1 MGNLDNLRAA
11 NAAAMEKKAQNKKIS
26 DSLVDEIIKEGI
38 SFEEAAKQEPEKKEK
53 MDEEI
58 EMPVVK
64 GSETKPQPVQRKP
77 SVEEERISASISLV
91 KKKKNI
97 KSVRKSF
104 ALKEDTAQKLK
115 EIADNLETS
124 ENDILNQIL
133 ESVFEDM

>member
-1 MGNLDNLRAA
+1 MGNLDKLRAA

-26 DSLVDEIIKEGI
+26 DSLVDEIVKEGI

>member
-1 MGNLDNLRAA
+1 MGNLDKLRAA

-58 EMPVVK
+58 GMPVVK

>member
-1 MGNLDNLRAA
+1 MGNLDKLRAA

-91 KKKKNI
+91 KKKRNI
-97 KSVRKSF
+97 NSVRKSS

>member
-1 MGNLDNLRAA
+1 MGNLDKLRAA

-104 ALKEDTAQKLK
+104 ALKEDTAHKLK

>member
-1 MGNLDNLRAA
+1 MGNLDKLRAA

-53 MDEEI
+53 KDEEI

-64 GSETKPQPVQRKP
+64 GSETKPHPVQRKP

>member
-1 MGNLDNLRAA
+1 MGNLDKLRAA

-64 GSETKPQPVQRKP
+64 GLETKPQPVQRKP

>member
-1 MGNLDNLRAA
+1 MGNLDKLRAA

-53 MDEEI
+53 MEEEK

>member
-1 MGNLDNLRAA
+1 
-11 NAAAMEKKAQNKKIS
+11 MEKKAQNKKIS

>member
-1 MGNLDNLRAA
+1 MGNLDKLRAA

-58 EMPVVK
+58 EMSVVK
-64 GSETKPQPVQRKP
+64 GSETKPHPVQRKP

>member
-1 MGNLDNLRAA
+1 MGNLDKLRAA

-53 MDEEI
+53 KDEEI

>member
-1 MGNLDNLRAA
+1 MGNLDKLRAA

-77 SVEEERISASISLV
+77 RVEEERISASISLV

>member
-1 MGNLDNLRAA
+1 MGNLDKLRAA

-133 ESVFEDM
+133 VSVFEDM

>member
-1 MGNLDNLRAA
+1 MGNLDKLRAA

-38 SFEEAAKQEPEKKEK
+38 SFEEAAKQKKKKKEK

>member
-1 MGNLDNLRAA
+1 MGNLDKLRAA

-64 GSETKPQPVQRKP
+64 GSETKPHPVQRKP

>member
-1 MGNLDNLRAA
+1 MGNLDKLRAA

-64 GSETKPQPVQRKP
+64 GSETKPQPVQRKQR
-77 SVEEERISASISLV
+77 VEEERISASISLV

>member
-1 MGNLDNLRAA
+1 MGNLDKLRAA

-53 MDEEI
+53 MHEEI

>member
-1 MGNLDNLRAA
+1 MGNLDKLRAA

-77 SVEEERISASISLV
+77 SMEEERISASISLV

>member
-1 MGNLDNLRAA
+1 MGNLDKLRAA

-53 MDEEI
+53 MEEKI

>member
-1 MGNLDNLRAA
+1 MGNLDKLRAA

-38 SFEEAAKQEPEKKEK
+38 SFEEAAKQEPEKKEN

>member
-1 MGNLDNLRAA
+1 MGNLVKFRAA

>member
-1 MGNLDNLRAA
+1 MGNLDKLRAA

-58 EMPVVK
+58 GMPVVK
-64 GSETKPQPVQRKP
+64 GSETKPHPVQRKP

>member
-1 MGNLDNLRAA
+1 MGNLDKLRAA

-64 GSETKPQPVQRKP
+64 GLETKPQLVQRKP

>member
-1 MGNLDNLRAA
+1 MGNLDKLRAA
-11 NAAAMEKKAQNKKIS
+11 NAVAMEKKAQNKKIS

-77 SVEEERISASISLV
+77 SVEEERISA
-91 KKKKNI
+91 
-97 KSVRKSF
+97 
-104 ALKEDTAQKLK
+104 
-115 EIADNLETS
+115 
-124 ENDILNQIL
+124 
-133 ESVFEDM
+133 

>member
-1 MGNLDNLRAA
+1 MGNLDKLRAA

>member
-1 MGNLDNLRAA
+1 MGNLDKLRAA

-38 SFEEAAKQEPEKKEK
+38 SFEEAAKEEPEKKEK

>member
-1 MGNLDNLRAA
+1 MGNLDKLRAA

-58 EMPVVK
+58 KMPVVK

>member
-1 MGNLDNLRAA
+1 MGNLDKLRAA

-64 GSETKPQPVQRKP
+64 GSETKPHPVQRKP

-124 ENDILNQIL
+124 ENDILNQSL

>member
-1 MGNLDNLRAA
+1 MGNLDKLRAA

-64 GSETKPQPVQRKP
+64 GSETKPQPVRRKP

>member
-1 MGNLDNLRAA
+1 MGNLDKLRAA

-64 GSETKPQPVQRKP
+64 GSETKPQPVQRKS

>member
-1 MGNLDNLRAA
+1 MGNLDKLRAA

-26 DSLVDEIIKEGI
+26 DSLVDENIKEGI

>member
-1 MGNLDNLRAA
+1 MG
-11 NAAAMEKKAQNKKIS
+11 
-26 DSLVDEIIKEGI
+26 
-38 SFEEAAKQEPEKKEK
+38 
-53 MDEEI
+53 I
-58 EMPVVK
+58 EVPVVK
-64 GSETKPQPVQRKP
+64 GSEAKPQPVQRKP

>member
-1 MGNLDNLRAA
+1 MGNLDKLRAA
-11 NAAAMEKKAQNKKIS
+11 NAAAMEKMAQNKKIS

>member
-1 MGNLDNLRAA
+1 MGNLDKLRAA

-64 GSETKPQPVQRKP
+64 GSETKPQPVQRKQ